1 MNTITLYH
9 GTMSLNINEVVDYPK
24 ASKSIN
30 GFGFYCTLDAETA
43 RGFGR
48 VIAWVLTK
56 EQFDE
61 LEYTQ
66 RPIDQR
72 YTEGLATYAECAS
85 YGMEVVLTQRSAG
98 LMAVN
103 AIAAGELEE
112 VNARYMME
120 ASNV

>member
-1 MNTITLYH
+1 MNTIVLYH
-9 GTMSLNINEVVDYPK
+9 GTMSFNINGVLDCPK
-24 ASKSIN
+24 AAKAIN
-30 GFGFYCTLDAETA
+30 GFGFYCTLDEETA
-43 RGFGR
+43 RGFGC
-48 VIAWVLTK
+48 VVAWVLDK
-56 EQFDE
+56 DLFDE

-85 YGMEVVLTQRSAG
+85 CGMEVVLTQRSAD

-103 AIAAGELEE
+103 CEWSGVVEA
-112 VNARYMME
+112 VHARYLME